1 MDRFIPKTIKDLFRP
16 RRVYLDYASLTPVD
30 KRVIKVVA
38 DTTKRYQSNPSS
50 LYAEG
55 VAAQKFLLKNRE
67 DIAKQFEVNPDEIIF
82 TSGGTEANNL
92 AIKGIVN
99 GAIKNGVSRPHIVSL
114 AIEHPSI
121 KELLSFLE
129 NEGTCSVTY
138 VPVDS
143 DGIVDMKEL
152 KAALKPETVLVS
164 IMYANNEV
172 GVIQPIHDIG
182 KVIRGFKK
190 EQKSEYP
197 LFHTDA
203 SQAVAY
209 CNMRVPALGI
219 DLMTID
225 GGKVY
230 GPRGIGA
237 LYIRRTIQKNVS
249 PELHGGNQEN
259 GFRPGTENL
268 PAIAGLAEALK
279 ICAEEKEREV
289 ERLTEMRN
297 SLIEEIKKIVPNVA
311 LNGSRTKRLPNNIN
325 ICIPG
330 KDAEFEVL
338 RFDAKGICISSV
350 TSCRLKSEDSS
361 SYVIEEMGKK
371 DCAASSLRITLGRF
385 TTKGDLKFFLET
397 LKQLS

>member
-1 MDRFIPKTIKDLFRP
+1 MPKPIKDLFRP

-38 DTTKRYQSNPSS
+38 DTTRRYQSNPSS

-121 KELLSFLE
+121 KKLLSFLE

-138 VPVDS
+138 VPVLS

-182 KVIRGFKK
+182 KVIRAFKK

-237 LYIRRTIQKNVS
+237 LYIRRTIQKNVL

-259 GFRPGTENL
+259 SFRAGTENL
-268 PAIAGLAEALK
+268 PAIAGLSEALK
-279 ICAEEKEREV
+279 ICAREKEREV
-289 ERLTEMRN
+289 ARLTEMRDF
-297 SLIEEIKKIVPNVA
+297 LIEEIKKIVPSA
-311 LNGSRTKRLPNNIN
+311 TLNGSHTKRLPNNVN

-361 SYVIEEMGKK
+361 SYVIEGIGKK
-371 DCAASSLRITLGRF
+371 ECAASSLRITLGRF